1 MRNIETWE
9 DLDRAIGFT
18 AVLAEH
24 QSRLKEYCDTFDLS
38 ELVRFVILEVGGGNR
53 AAHRA

>member
-9 DLDRAIGFT
+9 DLDRAIAIT